1 IGRHVTDEVM
11 ILVTI
16 KRVELIA
23 IFAFLGGC
31 GCSARYDH
39 VAHFVL
45 PARGRIALELARA
58 ATGGEGT
65 FGGSRAPCR
74 NSRRPSRLLRQLA
87 VGVTASVPISCP
99 IQKANGTHPSGRQN
113 GVVPQ

>member
-1 IGRHVTDEVM
+1 M

-31 GCSARYDH
+31 GCSARYNH

-58 ATGGEGT
+58 ATG
-65 FGGSRAPCR
+65 R
-74 NSRRPSRLLRQLA
+74 
-87 VGVTASVPISCP
+87 
-99 IQKANGTHPSGRQN
+99 
-113 GVVPQ
+113 